1 MKNQCHHQ
9 FRIPSKPP
17 PLPSAIDSASKSLSE
32 TETETPSTEIPV
44 IECTAMKIEEMS
56 EGDSLQE
63 NHAPIIAT
71 LVPEMNDTGTIL
83 DTTSIKSELS
93 SKYSGLKKSVRTELT
108 YLKAFTSSE
117 QPDPCLS
124 SVFKLIL
131 LLSDCQSVI

>member
-1 MKNQCHHQ
+1 MKNQHQ

-17 PLPSAIDSASKSLSE
+17 PLPSVIDSASKSLSE

-71 LVPEMNDTGTIL
+71 LEPEMNDTGTIL

-108 YLKAFTSSE
+108 YLKAFSA

-131 LLSDCQSVI
+131 LLSDCLGQSVI